1 MFDYII
7 LLNPVYVTLFWAL
20 VFSLNFGRADAP
32 KTFLGAFMGVAFLVY
47 ISHFLFFMGQK
58 DAYGY
63 FDSIYTL
70 ASLLVYPLYHIYLR
84 LLTKDVRFSF
94 RNHFRFLALP
104 VGVFLLHLTGVL
116 LLSRL
121 EYDNYLRYVLTDVQ
135 DASGRQ
141 VYLYFIYKSF
151 RVVFVVQV
159 FYYLLQ
165 NFRLISAYNSKLHD
179 YFSSPEGRKL
189 YWVQFFNVIIACI
202 SLSSATVAILGRDTF
217 AKGELPL
224 IVPSVV
230 FALLLF
236 FLGFMGNKQKAV
248 HITDP
253 REEDNARKGDF
264 EAVDKSENFESDL
277 LYDKK
282 SLLSLKQSLVNLF
295 EKEMIFKNP
304 DLKIWDVCALL
315 GTNRTYASRLINEV
329 FKNNFCTV
337 VNQYRVRYAKELITN
352 KNYLPNAHIADLA
365 GFGSVSSMQRA
376 FFASEGI
383 SLKSFREKVAAFKGS
398 TSCRDM
404 A

>member
-1 MFDYII
+1 MIDYII

-20 VFSLNFGRADAP
+20 VFNFNTVRTDAP
-32 KTFLGAFMGVAFLVY
+32 KSFLGVFMAVAFLVY
-47 ISHFLFFMGQK
+47 ISHFLFFLGQM
-58 DAYGY
+58 DIYSY

-70 ASLLVYPLYHIYLR
+70 ASLLVYPLYHIYIR
-84 LLTKDVRFSF
+84 LLTVELKFSF
-94 RNHFRFLALP
+94 RKHFRFLAVPIL
-104 VGVFLLHLTGVL
+104 VFLIHLSGVL
-116 LLSRL
+116 LLSRQ
-121 EYDNYLRYVLTDVQ
+121 EYDNYLRYVLTDIQ

-141 VYLYFIYKSF
+141 VYLYYVYKSF
-151 RVVFVVQV
+151 RVVFVAQV
-159 FYYLLQ
+159 FIYLFL
-165 NFRLISAYNSKLHD
+165 NFRLISAYNNKLHD

-224 IVPSVV
+224 ILPSVV

-248 HITDP
+248 HISDP
-253 REEDNARKGDF
+253 REEDNTRKGDF
-264 EAVDKSENFESDL
+264 ETVEKSENFESDL
-277 LYDKK
+277 LYDRN
-282 SLLSLKQSLVNLF
+282 SFLSLKQKLVKLF

-304 DLKIWDVCALL
+304 DLKIWDVCAML

-329 FKNNFCTV
+329 FHNNFCTV

-352 KNYLPNAHIADLA
+352 KNYLPNVQIADLA

-376 FFASEGI
+376 FLACEGI
-383 SLKSFREKVAAFKGS
+383 SLKRFREQVAAFKVS
-398 TSCRDM
+398 TSCRDT

>member
-1 MFDYII
+1 MIDYII

-20 VFSLNFGRADAP
+20 VFNFNTVRTDTP
-32 KTFLGAFMGVAFLVY
+32 KSFLGVFMAVAFLVY
-47 ISHFLFFMGQK
+47 ISHFLFFLGQIHI
-58 DAYGY
+58 YSY

-104 VGVFLLHLTGVL
+104 AVVFVLHLTGVL
-116 LLSRL
+116 LLSRQ
-121 EYDNYLRYVLTDVQ
+121 EYDNYLRYVLTDMQV
-135 DASGRQ
+135 ASGRQ
-141 VYLYFIYKSF
+141 VFLYNVYMAF
-151 RVVFVVQV
+151 RVVFVAQV
-159 FYYLLQ
+159 FIYLFL
-165 NFRLISAYNSKLHD
+165 NFRLISAYNNKLHD

-329 FKNNFCTV
+329 FHNNFCTV

-376 FFASEGI
+376 FLTSEGV
-383 SLKSFREKVAAFKGS
+383 SLKSFREQVATFKVSK
-398 TSCRDM
+398 SCRDS